1 MEVIREEAV
10 VSVFKVQVS
19 SPSKFKNTSKWLK
32 KLKQAEFLD
41 KLDQYGREGVA
52 ALQTATP
59 VRSGATA
66 SSWSYE
72 IVQDKNSAT
81 IKWTNSNMN
90 DGVSIALLIQYGH
103 GTGTGG
109 YVPAIDYVNP
119 AMKPVFESIESKI
132 REEVSNL

>member
-1 MEVIREEAV
+1 MSI
-10 VSVFKVQVS
+10 FKVTVS
-19 SPSKFKNTSKWLK
+19 SSGKFKNTSKWLK

-41 KLDQYGREGVA
+41 KLDQYGREGVE
-52 ALQTATP
+52 ALQAATP

-119 AMKPVFESIESKI
+119 AMRPVFESIESKI

>member
-10 VSVFKVQVS
+10 VSVFKLQVS
-19 SPSKFKNTSKWLK
+19 SSGKFKNTSKWLK
-32 KLKQAEFLD
+32 KLKQAEFLG
-41 KLDQYGREGVA
+41 KLDQYGQEGVA
-52 ALQTATP
+52 ALQAATP

-81 IKWTNSNMN
+81 IKWTNSNIN
-90 DGVSIALLIQYGH
+90 DGVPIALLIQYGH

-109 YVPAIDYVNP
+109 YVPPIDYINP
-119 AMKPVFESIESKI
+119 AMRPVFESIQRLQTSTG
-132 REEVSNL
+132 